1 MYPDHLL
8 ICSILTLRDVSLMV
22 STLCF
27 CLLVCGF
34 YYYFYYP
41 RHSIM
46 TCTIKAKK
54 TFLDKM
60 KQQRNVCVIN
70 NQYIPHYFITT
81 LPNHYEDGWRS
92 IAHVVHNSDVLY
104 SKHY

>member
-1 MYPDHLL
+1 
-8 ICSILTLRDVSLMV
+8 
-22 STLCF
+22 
-27 CLLVCGF
+27 
-34 YYYFYYP
+34 
-41 RHSIM
+41 M

-104 SKHY
+104 SKHYWPRADKFNDSYKSTEIWRFVD